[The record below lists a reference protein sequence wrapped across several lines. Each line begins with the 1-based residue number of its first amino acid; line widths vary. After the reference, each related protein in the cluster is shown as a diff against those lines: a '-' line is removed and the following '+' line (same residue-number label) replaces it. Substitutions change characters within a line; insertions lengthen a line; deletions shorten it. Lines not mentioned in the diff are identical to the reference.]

1 VHHNREAALR
11 ERGKLAFGE
20 EALEHEDAARVM
32 ALAQPGR
39 DIELQQRQAVRIF
52 QRGQDVVQA
61 MPVRIRLHDSQYL
74 RAGGQRANARH
85 IGAQRGE
92 IDLGVQGTG
101 HA

>member
-1 VHHNREAALR
+1 MQ
-11 ERGKLAFGE
+11 
-20 EALEHEDAARVM
+20 DAARVM

-39 DIELQQRQAVRIF
+39 DIELEQRQAVGIL

-74 RAGGQRANARH
+74 RAGRQRANARQ

-92 IDLGVQGTG
+92 IDLGVQRTG